1 MTHPS
6 IDGLL
11 VHPLGC
17 MMNEIRESPNCV
29 WQQSGLVLCC
39 LITICLILY
48 LLPPSKL
55 SYEQWESAPLSN
67 IHSQES
73 DIECTKQPN
82 PGGRRG
88 VGGWAENNP
97 QAPMHKLQK
106 QGWGGWAKTIDKPDM
121 TKHTSLP
128 PGPNQSSH
136 SSPRV
141 PVTSTPSMALR
152 NANPYV

>member
-1 MTHPS
+1 M
-6 IDGLL
+6 
-11 VHPLGC
+11 HPLGC
-17 MMNEIRESPNCV
+17 ITYMIRESTNCAC
-29 WQQSGLVLCC
+29 QQLGLVLCC

-55 SYEQWESAPLSN
+55 SYEQWESAPLSE
-67 IHSQES
+67 IKSQES

-88 VGGWAENNP
+88 DGGWSETNHKP
-97 QAPMHKLQK
+97 QSTCYRSK
-106 QGWGGWAKTIDKPDM
+106 GGWAKTNDKPDM

-128 PGPNQSSH
+128 PGPIQSSH

-141 PVTSTPSMALR
+141 PVTSTPRTALR
-152 NANPYV
+152 IANPFV